1 MITYSYDTGKFSSGY
16 GSQEEV
22 QYGTPQF
29 VDGIENAESAHC
41 SLGFTGT
48 LLFRETSTVG
58 QIRSK
63 FTHNS

>member
-1 MITYSYDTGKFSSGY
+1 MITFSYDTGKFSSGY

-48 LLFRETSTVG
+48 ILFRETSTVG
-58 QIRSK
+58 
-63 FTHNS
+63 